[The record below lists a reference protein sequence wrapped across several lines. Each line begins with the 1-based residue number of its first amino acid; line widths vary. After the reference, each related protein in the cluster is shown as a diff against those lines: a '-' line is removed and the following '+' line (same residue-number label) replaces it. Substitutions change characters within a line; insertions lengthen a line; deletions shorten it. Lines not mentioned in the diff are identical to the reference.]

1 MGWQG
6 REGRR
11 YYYLARRRNGCQEN
25 VYLGRGPL
33 AELAAARVEEG
44 KSRRDEDRKEIR
56 AWQDELR
63 TLDGLIATVDQGAA
77 RLLEA
82 RLLGQGYYRSHHN
95 WRGARRVRALSGSR

>member
-11 YYYLARRRNGCQEN
+11 YYYLARRRNGRQEN
-25 VYLGRGPL
+25 IYLGRGPL

-44 KSRRDEDRKEIR
+44 KSRREEVRKEVS
-56 AWQDELR
+56 ATKDELP
-63 TLDGLIATVDQGAA
+63 TLDSLIAVVDRGVA

-82 RLLGQGYYRSHHN
+82 TLMAQGYYRSHGN
-95 WRGARRVRALSGSR
+95 WRGARRVRAFSGSR